1 MRSALFSKCSF
12 FYNLVMFSLK
22 VIWFFSSINVTKI
35 LGSDLHLKC
44 HYK

>member
-12 FYNLVMFSLK
+12 FYYRVMFSLK
-22 VIWFFSSINVTKI
+22 VIWVFSSINVTKI